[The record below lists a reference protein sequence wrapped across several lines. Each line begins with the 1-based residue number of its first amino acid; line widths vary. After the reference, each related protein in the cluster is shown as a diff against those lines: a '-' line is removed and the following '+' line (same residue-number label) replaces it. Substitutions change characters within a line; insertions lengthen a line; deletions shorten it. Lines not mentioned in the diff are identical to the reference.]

1 MPAGGAEHAECGGV
15 GGGRPARGSGRDAAK
30 LAGFTAFAASMR
42 LDAKPAAPHHTI
54 DNRLA
59 AGAALEAQVSSL
71 LRRLADG

>member
-1 MPAGGAEHAECGGV
+1 MPN
-15 GGGRPARGSGRDAAK
+15 AAAWVV
-30 LAGFTAFAASMR
+30 AGFTAFTASMR
-42 LDAKPAAPHHTI
+42 LDDEPAAPHHTI